1 MGPQMLTVAE
11 AAMLVPDGVSVAM
24 TGFAPMAL
32 VRALIRRGARDL
44 HLVTVPSG
52 GLAVDMLIG
61 AGCVRSLETSEV
73 GLGESGFAQHFSRTV
88 KERAVGI
95 QDST

>member
-1 MGPQMLTVAE
+1 
-11 AAMLVPDGVSVAM
+11 
-24 TGFAPMAL
+24 MAL
-32 VRALIRRGARDL
+32 VRALIKRGVRDL
-44 HLVTVPSG
+44 HLITVPSG

-73 GLGESGFAQHFSRTV
+73 MLGEGGFAPHFARTV
-88 KERAVGI
+88 QEGVVGI